1 LNKNGIA
8 VSVATDPIYH
18 NEGDAGE
25 RGWNIIAERTG
36 GKLYSSTA
44 DTDFDILV
52 KSISSDI
59 NKDINTKI
67 ASVPDNLNIISSVRK
82 QLNALI
88 NIMAREVNRLHLS
101 GKTLT
106 GSDGGFFFEPIEPNL
121 PIELGN
127 IKISDALRD
136 LNNIAASS
144 SDANGDNKIALAIAN
159 LRNSNLMTG
168 NKKILSLD
176 TYYQN
181 IIMDLGNKG
190 YEAGTMAES
199 YRNLVTQADANRQ
212 SVMGVSLDEEMTNM
226 IKYKF
231 AYNANAKVIDAVN
244 QMLETIM
251 FRMGAS

>member
-1 LNKNGIA
+1 M
-8 VSVATDPIYH
+8 D
-18 NEGDAGE
+18 
-25 RGWNIIAERTG
+25 
-36 GKLYSSTA
+36 
-44 DTDFDILV
+44 
-52 KSISSDI
+52 SITKFMQQASSDI
-59 NKDINTKI
+59 NSDVNRKMSTVSD
-67 ASVPDNLNIISSVRK
+67 DLNIISSVKK

-101 GKTLT
+101 GKTLN
-106 GSDGGFFFEPIEPNL
+106 GADGGLFFEPIEPNL

-127 IKISDALRD
+127 IKISDALKD

-144 SDANGDNKIALAIAN
+144 TDANGDNQIALAIAR

-181 IIMDLGNKG
+181 IILDLGNKG
-190 YEAGTMAES
+190 YEASTMVES
-199 YRNLVTQADANRQ
+199 YRSLVTQADANRQ
-212 SVMGVSLDEEMTNM
+212 SIMGVSLDEEMTNM

-231 AYNANAKVIDAVN
+231 AYNANAKVIDVVN

-251 FRMGAS
+251 YRMGAR